1 MIEFELLPLSD
12 RQKLFS
18 NMDKVVFENLYYY
31 YYRDDAPLNYHADN
45 LVSPQIKCHNEYFVK
60 VKPMAMGLFNLWH
73 SELVSVVAQDDE
85 DINNLKRIGES
96 IMDAR
101 DMTELVWYSLLLRD
115 VVMQFRQGMRST
127 TMITL

>member
-18 NMDKVVFENLYYY
+18 DMDKVVLENLYYY

-45 LVSPQIKCHNEYFVK
+45 LVPPQIKCHNEYFVK
-60 VKPMAMGLFNLWH
+60 VKPMAMGLFTLWY
-73 SELVSVVAQDDE
+73 SKLVSVVAQDDD

-101 DMTELVWYSLLLRD
+101 DMAELVWYSLLLRD
-115 VVMQFRQGMRST
+115 VVIQYLDIMRT
-127 TMITL
+127 E